1 MAIPTSYTED
11 ELRSYMVAA
20 LGDVADVLTI
30 GTADMVEPVND
41 VIDSYGVADI
51 ASATNITK
59 LRALAKVGAWRKAS
73 QTATV
78 QYTFRSGQSAFNRS
92 DMYKFISDQLS
103 RAESEAFQYDAS
115 YVVSVQPI
123 EYKNDPYEPLEAGT
137 AGTVTQNVFP

>member
-11 ELRSYMVAA
+11 ELRSYMVTA
-20 LGDVADVLTI
+20 LGDVASVLDI
-30 GTADMVEPVND
+30 GTADMEEPAND
-41 VIDSYGVADI
+41 VIDSYGVTDV
-51 ASATNITK
+51 ASATNVTK
-59 LRALAKVGAWRKAS
+59 LRALARVGAWRKAS

-103 RAESEAFQYDAS
+103 RAESEAYQYDPA
-115 YVVSVQPI
+115 YAITVQPI
-123 EYKNDPYEPLEAGT
+123 EYKNDPYEPLESGT